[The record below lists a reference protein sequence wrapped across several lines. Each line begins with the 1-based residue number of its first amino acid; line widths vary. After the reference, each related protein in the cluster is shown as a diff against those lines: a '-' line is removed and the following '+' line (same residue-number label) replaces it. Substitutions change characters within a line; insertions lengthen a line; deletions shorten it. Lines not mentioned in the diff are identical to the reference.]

1 MQNIKTYQLQPALTR
16 GIPWH
21 VTLEA
26 LQGQLLHKARPAFT
40 PAEVK
45 AAIVHLPNEAARLAA
60 AHPNPMASYK
70 WVIYNPSY
78 KWD

>member
-1 MQNIKTYQLQPALTR
+1 MQKYQDISAPT
-16 GIPWH
+16 GSNPWH

-45 AAIVHLPNEAARLAA
+45 AAIVHLPNEAARLAR

-78 KWD
+78 KWY